1 MYRSLASASSNA
13 VRGPSPSLRRLL
25 LLRRGNLLSFSG
37 HHFPRG
43 ISGAAAAAIADGSN
57 DYRASSSV
65 SRRFQSTPSSA
76 SASSYEKP
84 PNVERWETLAN
95 KELSRSTTT
104 VDSLRVDRVTPEGIA
119 IQPVY
124 YDLDDPDPA
133 MPGVNPYERGPYAT
147 MYTNRP
153 WTIRQY
159 AGFSTAEES
168 NKFYRANVA
177 AGQQGLSVA
186 FDLPTHRGYDSDHPR
201 VSGDVG
207 MAGVSIDSVEDM
219 KLLFEGIPL
228 DRISVS
234 MTMNGAVLPTM
245 AMYVQA
251 AMEQRLEGK
260 EENEEGTEELDEE
273 EKKAVLSSLRGTI
286 QNDILK
292 EFMVRNTYIYP
303 PQPSIDRVVADIIGY
318 TAIHMPKFNSVSI
331 SGYHM
336 QEAGADAALELGFT
350 IADGLEYLRTA
361 VNVAG
366 LSVDDVAPRYSFFF
380 GIGMNYYVEIAK
392 LRAARRLWSTLVEKH
407 FRPKNPKSLLL
418 RTHCQTSGYTLT
430 EQQPLNNVIRTTI
443 EALAAVQGGTQSLHT
458 NSYDEAIGLPTV
470 QTARV
475 ARNTQ
480 LILQEEA
487 GICDV
492 ADPWGGSYMM
502 ESLTDEMADKAME
515 IIDEVESS
523 GGMTAYINSG
533 MAKLRIEES
542 ATKKQGRIDS
552 GKDVIVG
559 VNKYRLDA
567 KEEEAERQDVLQ
579 IDNSA
584 VRKKQIQRLDELK
597 QSRNNDKV
605 AAALDALERSA
616 RLETSTSM
624 GNNPNNLMALCIDA
638 ARVRCTLGEISQALE
653 NAWGRHVPSST
664 IVQGAYGASFTS
676 GSGSGDDEYDR
687 VSKEVTAF
695 EQKEGRRPRILV
707 AKMGQDG
714 HDRGAKVIASGFSDL
729 GFDVDIGPLFQTP
742 EEVATQAI
750 DNDVH
755 VIGISSQAAGHKT
768 LLPALKVELDRRGA
782 EDIVIVAG
790 GVIPPQDYDFLM
802 KDSKSCSAVF
812 GPGTRI
818 TDAALDTLRLI
829 ENRINNNTGVSG

>member
-1 MYRSLASASSNA
+1 MYRAAIKSSVGGGTTKTLLHHAKNNLSRA
-13 VRGPSPSLRRLL
+13 AAPSL
-25 LLRRGNLLSFSG
+25 LSIRHRYQST
-37 HHFPRG
+37 
-43 ISGAAAAAIADGSN
+43 AATEADEP
-57 DYRASSSV
+57 SSS
-65 SRRFQSTPSSA
+65 
-76 SASSYEKP
+76 SYPPYKKP
-84 PNVERWETLAN
+84 INVEQWETLAT
-95 KELSRSTTT
+95 KELSKSNKT
-104 VDSLRVDRVTPEGIA
+104 VDTLRTQRITPEGIA

-124 YDLDDPDPA
+124 YDLNNNNTSSEEPA
-133 MPGVNPYERGPYAT
+133 MPGVKPYDRGPYAT
-147 MYTNRP
+147 MYSNRP

-168 NKFYRANVA
+168 NKFYRSNVA

-201 VSGDVG
+201 VVGDVG
-207 MAGVSIDSVEDM
+207 MAGVSIDSIEDM
-219 KLLFEGIPL
+219 KILFDGIPL
-228 DRISVS
+228 DQISVS

-251 AMEQRLEGK
+251 AIEQQEVLGAESKFREGD
-260 EENEEGTEELDEE
+260 DES
-273 EKKAVLSSLRGTI
+273 KPSVLSSLRGTI

-292 EFMVRNTYIYP
+292 EYMVRNTYIYP
-303 PQPSIDRVVADIIGY
+303 PQQSMDRVVADIIGY
-318 TAIHMPKFNSVSI
+318 TATHMSKFNSVSI

-350 IADGLEYLRTA
+350 IADGLEYIRTA
-361 VNVAG
+361 VEKAG
-366 LSVDDVAPRYSFFF
+366 LKVDDIAPRYSFFF
-380 GIGMNYYVEIAK
+380 GIGMHFYLEIAK

-407 FRPKNPKSLLL
+407 FHPNDKRSLLL

-443 EALAAVQGGTQSLHT
+443 EAMAAVQGGTQSLHT

-480 LILQEEA
+480 LILQEET
-487 GICDV
+487 GICAV

-502 ESLTDEMADKAME
+502 ESLTDELADKAMT
-515 IIDEVESS
+515 IIDEVEAA

-552 GKDVIVG
+552 GQDVIVG

-567 KEEEAERQDVLQ
+567 KEEEKERQAVLQ

-584 VRKKQIQRLDELK
+584 VRDKQINRLKELK
-597 QSRNNDKV
+597 ANRNEDDVNRV
-605 AAALDALERSA
+605 LAALEASA
-616 RLETSTSM
+616 GMDTSTSL
-624 GNNPNNLMALCIDA
+624 GTDPNNLMALCIEA
-638 ARVRCTLGEISQALE
+638 ARVRATLGEISQALE
-653 NAWGRHVPSST
+653 NSWGRHVPSSS
-664 IVQGAYGASFTS
+664 IVEGAYGASFNNANS
-676 GSGSGDDEYDR
+676 SNDDNEYDH
-687 VSKEVTAF
+687 VLNEVKKFA
-695 EQKEGRRPRILV
+695 ENEGRRPRILV

-742 EEVATQAI
+742 EEVAVQAL
-750 DNDVH
+750 DSDVH
-755 VIGISSQAAGHKT
+755 VVGISSQAAGHKT
-768 LLPALKVELDRRGA
+768 LLPALKAELEKNGA
-782 EDIVIVAG
+782 GDIVIVAG
-790 GVIPPQDYDFLM
+790 GVIPPQDYDYLM
-802 KDSKSCSAVF
+802 KETKSCQAVF

-818 TDAALDTLRLI
+818 TDAALETLRLI
-829 ENRINNNTGVSG
+829 EKNQSQ

>member
-1 MYRSLASASSNA
+1 MYRTSTIIKSSVRGGASKSLLLHSAKNNLSRARAALLPCLQTIRFRYNSTASAAEANEE
-13 VRGPSPSLRRLL
+13 
-25 LLRRGNLLSFSG
+25 
-37 HHFPRG
+37 
-43 ISGAAAAAIADGSN
+43 
-57 DYRASSSV
+57 SSSYPPY
-65 SRRFQSTPSSA
+65 Q
-76 SASSYEKP
+76 KP
-84 PNVERWETLAN
+84 PNLQQWETLAT
-95 KELSRSTTT
+95 KELSKSNKTIDT
-104 VDSLRVDRVTPEGIA
+104 LRTQRLTPEGIA

-124 YDLDDPDPA
+124 YNLHTSSPDL
-133 MPGVNPYERGPYAT
+133 PGIPPYDRGPYAT

-168 NKFYRANVA
+168 NAFYRSNVA

-201 VSGDVG
+201 VVGDVG
-207 MAGVSIDSVEDM
+207 MAGVSIDSIEDM
-219 KLLFEGIPL
+219 KVLFDGIPL
-228 DRISVS
+228 DQISVS

-251 AMEQRLEGK
+251 AIEQQEALGAESKFREGGGNNNNNNNK
-260 EENEEGTEELDEE
+260 PS
-273 EKKAVLSSLRGTI
+273 VLSSLRGTI

-292 EFMVRNTYIYP
+292 EYMVRNTYIYP
-303 PQPSIDRVVADIIGY
+303 PQQSMDRVVADIIGY
-318 TAIHMPKFNSVSI
+318 TATHMPKFNSVSI

-350 IADGLEYLRTA
+350 IADGLEYIRTA
-361 VNVAG
+361 VEKAG
-366 LSVDDVAPRYSFFF
+366 LKVDDVAPRYSFFF
-380 GIGMNYYVEIAK
+380 GIGMQFYVEVAK

-407 FRPKNPKSLLL
+407 FQPNDKRSLLL

-443 EALAAVQGGTQSLHT
+443 EAMAAVQGGTQSLHT

-480 LILQEEA
+480 LILQEET

-502 ESLTDEMADKAME
+502 ESLTDELAEKAMT
-515 IIDEVESS
+515 IIDEVEAA

-542 ATKKQGRIDS
+542 ATRKQGRIDS
-552 GKDVIVG
+552 GQDVIVG

-567 KEEEAERQDVLQ
+567 KEEEEERQDVLQ

-584 VRKKQIQRLDELK
+584 VREKQVNRLKELK
-597 QSRNNDKV
+597 ANRDQDEVNRV
-605 AAALDALERSA
+605 LAAIEASA
-616 RLETSTSM
+616 GMDTSTSL
-624 GNNPNNLMALCIDA
+624 GTDPNNLMALCIEA
-638 ARVRCTLGEISQALE
+638 ARVRATLGEISLALE
-653 NAWGRHVPSST
+653 NSWGRHVPSST
-664 IVQGAYGASFTS
+664 IVQGAYGNSFNNTNPS
-676 GSGSGDDEYDR
+676 INDSVDSEYDH
-687 VSKEVTAF
+687 VLNAVKKFAE
-695 EQKEGRRPRILV
+695 KEGRRPRILV

-742 EEVATQAI
+742 EEVAVQAL
-750 DNDVH
+750 DSDVH
-755 VIGISSQAAGHKT
+755 VVGISSQAAGHKT
-768 LLPALKVELDRRGA
+768 LLPALKAELEKNGA
-782 EDIVIVAG
+782 GDIVIVAG

-802 KDSKSCSAVF
+802 NETKSCQAVF

-818 TDAALDTLRLI
+818 TDAALETLRLI
-829 ENRINNNTGVSG
+829 EKNQS

>member
-1 MYRSLASASSNA
+1 
-13 VRGPSPSLRRLL
+13 
-25 LLRRGNLLSFSG
+25 
-37 HHFPRG
+37 
-43 ISGAAAAAIADGSN
+43 
-57 DYRASSSV
+57 
-65 SRRFQSTPSSA
+65 
-76 SASSYEKP
+76 
-84 PNVERWETLAN
+84 
-95 KELSRSTTT
+95 
-104 VDSLRVDRVTPEGIA
+104 VDSLRADRVTPEGIA
-119 IQPVY
+119 VQPVY
-124 YDLDDPDPA
+124 YDLDDPNPA
-133 MPGVNPYERGPYAT
+133 MPGVKPYERGPYAT

-153 WTIRQY
+153 WTVRQY

-201 VSGDVG
+201 VPGDVG
-207 MAGVSIDSVEDM
+207 MAGVSIDTVEKM
-219 KLLFEGIPL
+219 KVLFDGIPL
-228 DRISVS
+228 DQISVS

-251 AMEQRLEGK
+251 AIEQQEALGDESKFREG
-260 EENEEGTEELDEE
+260 EGSG
-273 EKKAVLSSLRGTI
+273 EKSVLSSLRGTI

-292 EFMVRNTYIYP
+292 EYMVRNTYIYP
-303 PQPSIDRVVADIIGY
+303 PQESMDRVVADIIGF
-318 TAIHMPKFNSVSI
+318 TAVHMPKFNSVSI

-350 IADGLEYLRTA
+350 IADGLEYIRTA
-361 VNVAG
+361 VDKAG
-366 LSVDDVAPRYSFFF
+366 LKVDDIAPRYSFFF
-380 GIGMNYYVEIAK
+380 GIGMDFYMEIAK
-392 LRAARRLWSTLVEKH
+392 LRAARRLWSTLVDKH
-407 FRPKNPKSLLL
+407 FKPKNAKSLLL

-458 NSYDEAIGLPTV
+458 NSYDEATGLPTV

-487 GICDV
+487 GICAV

-502 ESLTDEMADKAME
+502 ESLTDEMAEKAME
-515 IIDEVESS
+515 IIDEVEAA

-552 GKDVIVG
+552 GQDVIVG

-567 KEEEAERQDVLQ
+567 KGEEEERQEVLQ
-579 IDNSA
+579 IDNTV
-584 VRKKQIQRLDELK
+584 VRQKQVER
-597 QSRNNDKV
+597 
-605 AAALDALERSA
+605 LDALKRTRNDDEVNAALTALEKSA
-616 RLETSTSM
+616 KLGSSTSM
-624 GNNPNNLMALCIDA
+624 GDNPNNLMALCINA

-653 NAWGRHVPSST
+653 NAWGRHVASST

-676 GSGSGDDEYDR
+676 SAGNGSESEYDH
-687 VSKEVTAF
+687 VLKEVKKF
-695 EQKEGRRPRILV
+695 EQSEGRRPRILV

-742 EEVATQAI
+742 EEVALQAL
-750 DNDVH
+750 DSDVH

-768 LLPALKVELDRRGA
+768 LLPALKAELDKRGA
-782 EDIVIVAG
+782 KDIVIVAG
-790 GVIPPQDYDFLM
+790 GVIPPQDYDFLL
-802 KDSKSCSAVF
+802 KESKSCSAVF

-829 ENRINNNTGVSG
+829 ELNKP